1 MGAVKGKL
9 PLVEKNP
16 QPLGVILRL
25 EEELGKGKNIVIVLF
40 FVAVSK
46 YVTRNM
52 ENCIFGI
59 CNNAMGERRE
69 LNPRMVDSQSTALIH
84 LATSAPYPAKGFSL
98 FSIHY
103 YSIYSDLRTSIEI
116 LDIECH
122 SLKRKKG
129 VISCDTKKNESF
141 CSSSFIGKDRKG
153 QYEGGERNNSNVVPG
168 I

>member
-1 MGAVKGKL
+1 MGAVKGKP

-59 CNNAMGERRE
+59 CNNGMGERRE

-98 FSIHY
+98 FSIHH
-103 YSIYSDLRTSIEI
+103 YSIYSDLHTSIEI

-122 SLKRKKG
+122 SLKWKK
-129 VISCDTKKNESF
+129 
-141 CSSSFIGKDRKG
+141 R
-153 QYEGGERNNSNVVPG
+153 SNQL
-168 I
+168 